1 MEINEI
7 ESRKTIERINN
18 MKRQFVEKINE
29 SEINKLLT
37 ILRKKEMQIQLEM
50 KEEKLQLIPQNYNR
64 YIDYETTMRNYMP
77 TKYITLKNGYISRNI

>member
-37 ILRKKEMQIQLEM
+37 ILRKKETQIKLEM
-50 KEEKLQLIPQNYNR
+50 
-64 YIDYETTMRNYMP
+64 
-77 TKYITLKNGYISRNI
+77 